1 MLFTPHA
8 IAGAAMGIA
17 AGDPYLG
24 FALSYAG
31 HHALDSLPHF
41 DQGTFYTA
49 KMGAEYLGI
58 PAKYGLA
65 KKFSRRDWLMLF
77 ADVAFAAVF
86 AVIIV
91 VAKADSPTFLILAAA
106 GAAGGLM
113 PDFIGSNPLW
123 SRKLEARFWIFKKY
137 RAFHAYFHCTVTRP
151 YIWLG
156 VATQLVVL
164 AISFLYLLS

>member
-1 MLFTPHA
+1 MN
-8 IAGAAMGIA
+8 
-17 AGDPYLG
+17 
-24 FALSYAG
+24 
-31 HHALDSLPHF
+31 F